1 MARRLTLTLLV
12 FVVGTCVAKDK
23 DKKKDPNEIGNRDVG
38 KGINFYSIEKE
49 MALGQQLA
57 IEVEKQAKMVD
68 DAIVG
73 EYVNRLGQNL
83 ARNSDAKMP
92 ITFKLID
99 SDSVNAFTLP
109 GGHVFVN
116 SGLIR
121 VAETEAELAGAVA
134 HEIAHVAAR
143 HITRQETRSQIVNLA
158 TTPLIL
164 LGGWTGYA
172 IRQGAGLGI
181 PLTFLS
187 FSRSFEGEADLLGL
201 EYMYKAGYDPT
212 ASIDIFERIESLEKR
227 KPGAV
232 AKVFSTHPMTADRI
246 RMAQKNINE
255 ILPNK
260 PEYVVNTS
268 EFNEMRGRVIA
279 AHQRQKRQADDPA
292 KPTLRQAPSR
302 GKPTDGQSNAGQA
315 TDGDDRPTLQ
325 RHLADAEL

>member
-1 MARRLTLTLLV
+1 
-12 FVVGTCVAKDK
+12 
-23 DKKKDPNEIGNRDVG
+23 
-38 KGINFYSIEKE
+38 
-49 MALGQQLA
+49 MALGRQLA

-68 DAIVG
+68 DPVVG

-92 ITFKLID
+92 ITFKIID

-121 VAETEAELAGAVA
+121 VAETEAELAGGVA

-143 HITRQETRSQIVNLA
+143 HLTRQETRAQIVNLA
-158 TTPLIL
+158 TTPLIF

-187 FSRSFEGEADLLGL
+187 FSRAFEGEADLLGL

-227 KPGAV
+227 RPGTV

-246 RMAQKNINE
+246 RMAQKNIEE
-255 ILPNK
+255 ILPSR

-268 EFNEMRGRVIA
+268 EFNEMRARVIT
-279 AHQRQKRQADDPA
+279 AHQHQKRQADDPA
-292 KPTLRQAPSR
+292 KPTLRQAPSA
-302 GKPTDGQSNAGQA
+302 GKTVDGQGN
-315 TDGDDRPTLQ
+315 DGDDRPTLQ
-325 RHLADAEL
+325 RRLAGEEL

>member
-1 MARRLTLTLLV
+1 MHRRLTLVALFSLV
-12 FVVGTCVAKDK
+12 ALTCIAKDK
-23 DKKKDPNEIGNRDVG
+23 KRDPDEIGNRDVG

-49 MALGQQLA
+49 IALGQQLA

-68 DAIVG
+68 DPIVG
-73 EYVNRLGQNL
+73 EYINRLGQNL

-92 ITFKLID
+92 VTFKIID

-109 GGHVFVN
+109 GGHVFVH

-121 VAETEAELAGAVA
+121 VTETEAELAGAIA
-134 HEIAHVAAR
+134 HEIGHVAAR
-143 HITRQETRSQIVNLA
+143 HITRQETRAQLANIA

-187 FSRSFEGEADLLGL
+187 FSRAFEGEADLLGL

-212 ASIDIFERIESLEKR
+212 ASIDIFERIESLEKT

-232 AKVFSTHPMTADRI
+232 AKVFSTHPMTLDRI
-246 RMAQKNINE
+246 RMAQKNIDE
-255 ILPNK
+255 LLPTK

-268 EFNEMRGRVIA
+268 EFNEMRGRMIA
-279 AHQRQKRQADDPA
+279 FHQQRKKEAADPN
-292 KPTLRQAPSR
+292 KPTLHQAPGSHER
-302 GKPTDGQSNAGQA
+302 IEDGQPTDPEHA
-315 TDGDDRPTLQ
+315 DRPVLM
-325 RHLADAEL
+325 RRLADADL

>member
-1 MARRLTLTLLV
+1 MARRLTLAFLLA
-12 FVVGTCVAKDK
+12 FVVGTGVAKDK
-23 DKKKDPNEIGNRDVG
+23 DKKKDPDEIGNRDVG

-92 ITFKLID
+92 ITFKIID

-121 VAETEAELAGAVA
+121 VAETEAELAGAMA

-143 HITRQETRSQIVNLA
+143 HITRQETRAQIVNLA
-158 TTPLIL
+158 TTPLIF

-187 FSRSFEGEADLLGL
+187 FSRTFEGEADLLGL

-227 KPGAV
+227 QPGTV

-246 RMAQKNINE
+246 RTAQKNINE

-279 AHQRQKRQADDPA
+279 AHQRQKHQPMIRRNPRSVRRRRAA
-292 KPTLRQAPSR
+292 SR
-302 GKPTDGQSNAGQA
+302 SMGTPVK
-315 TDGDDRPTLQ
+315 R
-325 RHLADAEL
+325 RR

>member
-1 MARRLTLTLLV
+1 MPRRLMLAALV
-12 FVVGTCVAKDK
+12 PLVAATCLAG
-23 DKKKDPNEIGNRDVG
+23 DKKKDPEEIGNRDVG

-49 MALGQQLA
+49 IALGKQLA
-57 IEVEKQAKMVD
+57 VEVEREAKMVD
-68 DAIVG
+68 DPIVG

-83 ARNSDAKMP
+83 ARNSDSKMP
-92 ITFKLID
+92 ISFKIID

-121 VAETEAELAGAVA
+121 LAETEAELAGAVA

-143 HITRQETRSQIVNLA
+143 HSTRQETRAQIANLA

-181 PLTFLS
+181 PMTFLS
-187 FSRSFEGEADLLGL
+187 FSRAFESEADMLGL

-212 ASIDIFERIESLEKR
+212 ASIDIFERIESLQKTR
-227 KPGAV
+227 PGAV
-232 AKVFSTHPMTADRI
+232 AKVFATHPMTADRI
-246 RMAQKNINE
+246 KMAQKNIND
-255 ILPNK
+255 ILPPK

-268 EFNEMRGRVIA
+268 EFNEMRGRMIA
-279 AHQRQKRQADDPA
+279 AHQRLKREAADPG
-292 KPTLRQAPSR
+292 KPTLYRGPGAQPSES
-302 GKPTDGQSNAGQA
+302 GP
-315 TDGDDRPTLQ
+315 DDRPTLKRQ
-325 RHLADAEL
+325 LADDEL

>member
-1 MARRLTLTLLV
+1 MVRRLMLAFLLA
-12 FVVGTCVAKDK
+12 FAVGTCAAG
-23 DKKKDPNEIGNRDVG
+23 DKKQDPAEIGKRDVG

-49 MALGQQLA
+49 MALGHQLA

-68 DAIVG
+68 DPIVG

-83 ARNSDAKMP
+83 AQNSDAKMP
-92 ITFKLID
+92 VTFKIIE

-109 GGHVFVN
+109 GGHVFMN

-121 VAETEAELAGAVA
+121 VAETEAELAAAVA

-143 HITRQETRSQIVNLA
+143 HITRQETRAQLVNLA
-158 TTPLIL
+158 STPLIF

-172 IRQGAGLGI
+172 IRQGAGFGI

-187 FSRSFEGEADLLGL
+187 FSRAFEGEADLLGL
-201 EYMYKAGYDPT
+201 EYMYKTGYDPT
-212 ASIDIFERIESLEKR
+212 ASIDIFERIESLEKHT
-227 KPGAV
+227 PGTV
-232 AKVFSTHPMTADRI
+232 AKVFSSHPMTAERI

-268 EFNEMRGRVIA
+268 EFNEMRARVIA
-279 AHQRQKRQADDPA
+279 AHQRQKRQAEDP
-292 KPTLRQAPSR
+292 
-302 GKPTDGQSNAGQA
+302 GKPKL
-315 TDGDDRPTLQ
+315 R
-325 RHLADAEL
+325 